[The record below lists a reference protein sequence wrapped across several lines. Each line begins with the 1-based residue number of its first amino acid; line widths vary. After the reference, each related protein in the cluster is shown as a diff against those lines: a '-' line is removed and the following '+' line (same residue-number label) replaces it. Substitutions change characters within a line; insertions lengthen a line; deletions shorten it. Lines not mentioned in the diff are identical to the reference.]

1 MGYYTKY
8 FSTVFRGLTMTT
20 WKERSEA
27 RHLIY
32 ELKNEDNLL
41 YKKIVKK
48 VEEEHKV
55 TSALE
60 DLNKLIKEIRK
71 SAENA
76 EKLFFNQ
83 ETVDLQILEAEKN
96 ILKALKELSQKT
108 GNNVVL
114 RKLERELALSIY
126 EGTKLAEAQDRE
138 EYKQLLLII
147 DEAEAHHKD
156 FMQAIRLRF
165 QKENFQTIL
174 ARFAIRAEISREKKD
189 IQLLKKLAGDI
200 KRLTVKIRAMNKK
213 DEDEVRRVLEKDYL
227 QIRDALKDAFY
238 QSYMIKK
245 RDTMMVLKILNNLN
259 NLKEFLIRWAKEHD
273 LPLMSVQRLLN
284 EITKLE
290 SSIVKEFKPIAQ
302 GMRIII
308 TGTQSVEK
316 DLIQQA
322 SK

>member
-8 FSTVFRGLTMTT
+8 FSTIFRGLTMTT

-27 RHLIY
+27 RRLIY

-60 DLNKLIKEIRK
+60 DLNKLIRELRK
-71 SAENA
+71 SAENS
-76 EKLFFNQ
+76 EKLLFNQ
-83 ETVDLQILEAEKN
+83 LTVDLQILEAEKD

-108 GNNVVL
+108 GSNVVL
-114 RKLERELALSIY
+114 HKLERELALSIY

-138 EYKQLLLII
+138 EYKQVLLII

-165 QKENFQTIL
+165 QKEDFQTIL
-174 ARFAIRAEISREKKD
+174 ARFAIRAEISRERKD

-200 KRLTVKIRAMNKK
+200 RRLTTKIRSMNKK
-213 DEDEVRRVLEKDYL
+213 DEGEVRRVLEKDYL

-273 LPLMSVQRLLN
+273 LPLTSVQNLLN

-290 SSIVKEFKPIAQ
+290 SSIVKEFQPIAQ

-308 TGTQSVEK
+308 ASTQRVEK
-316 DLIQQA
+316 DLLQQA
-322 SK
+322 GM